1 MTNTSHEVVK
11 GPHHS
16 GDAAPIA
23 LSAHSITKRFPGVL
37 ANDSVNFDVRAG
49 EVHTLLG
56 ENGAGKSTL
65 AAMLC
70 GLYQPDSGYLLRNGQ
85 QISLSSPRAGLH
97 HGIAMVHQ
105 HFRLVERFTVAE
117 NVVLG
122 SHNLSFKLNRKSI
135 NEKVAAVAESYGLPI
150 DPQAIVGELSV
161 GQRQRV
167 EIVKALYQGAEILL
181 LDEPTAVLVPAEVEK
196 LFENVHAMT
205 AAGKSIVFISHKL
218 GEVVEISDRVTV
230 LRSGC
235 VTGHVSGRGTT
246 DTKELARLMVGRDIN
261 LSTQRASQPAGQEV
275 LQVHELSLASA
286 GVDILSNIS
295 FNVHEGEMVGIAGV
309 AGNGQR
315 ELADTIA
322 GLISPT
328 SGSVSC
334 VTSVSIHTP
343 ATNRRRD
350 ALSRSRGP
358 IRARVLGLAYVPE
371 DRLGTG
377 LVPSMS
383 ILDNFLLTRSRNAI
397 VDRESV
403 RPEVDRL
410 IEQFQIK
417 ANNADHVARK
427 LSGGNSQ
434 KVLLARELSGGRVP
448 TKLLVVCSPT
458 RGLDVGAIETVRRL
472 LDDARSAG
480 QAILLISEDL
490 DEIMSLA
497 DRILVLYRG
506 AIVHETTG
514 EAAQLAT
521 VGAAMAGLSTEGAA

>member
-1 MTNTSHEVVK
+1 MTSSAHEGAQ

-16 GDAAPIA
+16 GDAAPAA
-23 LSAHSITKRFPGVL
+23 LEAIGIVKRFPGVL
-37 ANDSVNFDVRAG
+37 ANDDVNFDIRTG

-65 AAMLC
+65 ASMLC
-70 GLYQPDSGYLLRNGQ
+70 GLYQPDAGRILRNGVP
-85 QISLSSPRAGLH
+85 IELPSPRAGLQ

-105 HFRLVERFTVAE
+105 HFRLVDRFTVAE

-122 SHNLSFKLNRKSI
+122 SRDLSFKLNRREL
-135 NEKVAAVAESYGLPI
+135 NDAVAAVADTYGLPV
-150 DPQAIVGELSV
+150 DPTATVGDLSV

-205 AAGKSIVFISHKL
+205 QTGKSVVFISHKL
-218 GEVVEISDRVTV
+218 GEVARISDRVTV
-230 LRSGC
+230 LRNGR
-235 VTGHVSGRGTT
+235 VTGHVASKGQA
-246 DTKELARLMVGRDIN
+246 DAKELARLMVGRDID
-261 LSTQRASQPAGQEV
+261 LAAQRASHPIGHEV
-275 LQVHELSLASA
+275 LQIRDVNLTMN
-286 GVDILSNIS
+286 GVNVLSNIS

-315 ELADTIA
+315 ELADVIA
-322 GLISPT
+322 GLLSPT
-328 SGSVSC
+328 SG
-334 VTSVSIHTP
+334 TISIGGAMST
-343 ATNRRRD
+343 D
-350 ALSRSRGP
+350 RGP
-358 IRARVLGLAYVPE
+358 IAARELGLAYVPE
-371 DRLGTG
+371 DRLGVG

-383 ILDNFLLTRSRNAI
+383 ILDNLLLTRDRNI
-397 VDRESV
+397 VVDRASV
-403 RPEVDRL
+403 KPEATRL
-410 IEQFQIK
+410 IDEFEIK
-417 ANNADHVARK
+417 ANGPEHMARK
-427 LSGGNSQ
+427 LSGGNAQ
-434 KVLLARELSGGRVP
+434 KVLLARELSGGRTA

-497 DRILVLYRG
+497 DRVLVIYRG
-506 AIVHETTG
+506 AIVHETPG
-514 EAAQLAT
+514 ETASLEK
-521 VGAAMAGLSTEGAA
+521 VGAAMAGLTQGSA

>member
-37 ANDSVNFDVRAG
+37 ANDSVDFDVRAG

-70 GLYQPDSGYLLRNGQ
+70 GLYQPDSGYMLRNGEH
-85 QISLSSPRAGLH
+85 ISLSSPRAGLQ

-122 SHNLSFKLNRKSI
+122 SRNLSFRLNRKSI
-135 NEKVAAVAESYGLPI
+135 DEKVAAVAESYGLPI
-150 DPQAIVGELSV
+150 DPQAIVGDLSV

-181 LDEPTAVLVPAEVEK
+181 LDEPTAVLVPSEVEK

-230 LRSGC
+230 LRGGR
-235 VTGHVSGRGTT
+235 VTGHVSGRGST

-261 LSTQRASQPAGQEV
+261 LSTQRASHATGHEV
-275 LQVHELSLASA
+275 LQIRELSLESE
-286 GVDILSNIS
+286 GVNLLSNIS

-322 GLISPT
+322 GLLSPT
-328 SGSVSC
+328 SGSI
-334 VTSVSIHTP
+334 SIGGAMT
-343 ATNRRRD
+343 AD
-350 ALSRSRGP
+350 RGP
-358 IRARVLGLAYVPE
+358 IAARELGLAYVPE
-371 DRLGTG
+371 DRLGMG

-383 ILDNFLLTRSRNAI
+383 ILDNLLLTRDRRII
-397 VDRESV
+397 VDRASV
-403 RPEVDRL
+403 RPEATRL
-410 IEQFQIK
+410 IEQFEIK
-417 ANNADHVARK
+417 ANDADHIARK
-427 LSGGNSQ
+427 LSGGNAQ
-434 KVLLARELSGGRVP
+434 KVLLARELSGGRAA

-506 AIVHETTG
+506 AIVHETRG
-514 EAAQLAT
+514 DAAQLAT
-521 VGAAMAGLSTEGAA
+521 VGAAMAGLTTEGAV

>member
-1 MTNTSHEVVK
+1 MSNTSFEGSQ
-11 GPHHS
+11 GPHHAS
-16 GDAAPIA
+16 GAAPSA
-23 LSAHSITKRFPGVL
+23 LSAQSLVKRFPGVL
-37 ANDSVNFDVRAG
+37 ANDNVDFDVRTG

-70 GLYQPDSGYLLRNGQ
+70 GLYQPDSGFITRNGER
-85 QISLSSPRAGLH
+85 INLSSPRAGLQ

-122 SHNLSFKLNRKSI
+122 SRSLPFRLDRRDI
-135 NEKVAAVAESYGLPI
+135 NDKVAQVAESYGLPI
-150 DPQAIVGELSV
+150 DPTATVGDLSV

-205 AAGKSIVFISHKL
+205 QAGKSIVFISHKL

-230 LRSGC
+230 LRNGR
-235 VTGHVSGRGTT
+235 VTGHVSGRGSA
-246 DTKELARLMVGRDIN
+246 DAKELARLMVGRDIN
-261 LSTQRASQPAGQEV
+261 LATQRASHATGHEV
-275 LQVHELSLASA
+275 LQIRDLSLRVN
-286 GVDILSNIS
+286 GVDVLSDIS

-328 SGSVSC
+328 SGSIALGGAS
-334 VTSVSIHTP
+334 TS
-343 ATNRRRD
+343 D
-350 ALSRSRGP
+350 RGP
-358 IRARVLGLAYVPE
+358 IHARTLGLAYVPE
-371 DRLGTG
+371 DRLGVG
-377 LVPSMS
+377 LVPSLS
-383 ILDNFLLTRSRNAI
+383 IIDNLLLTRDRNVV
-397 VDRESV
+397 VDRASV
-403 RPEVDRL
+403 RPEATRL
-410 IEQFQIK
+410 IEQYEIK
-417 ANNADHVARK
+417 ANGPDHIARK
-427 LSGGNSQ
+427 LSGGNAQ
-434 KVLLARELSGGRVP
+434 KVLLARELSGGRTA

-458 RGLDVGAIETVRRL
+458 RGLDVGAIETVRAL

-506 AIVHETTG
+506 AVVHETPG
-514 EAAQLAT
+514 EAANIAT
-521 VGAAMAGLSTEGAA
+521 VGAAMAGLSMEGN